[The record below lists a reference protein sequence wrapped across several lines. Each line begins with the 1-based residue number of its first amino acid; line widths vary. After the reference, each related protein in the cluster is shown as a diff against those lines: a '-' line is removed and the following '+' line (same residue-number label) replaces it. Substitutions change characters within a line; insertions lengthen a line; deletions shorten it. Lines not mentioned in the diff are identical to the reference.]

1 MFAQVLVN
9 LACRPKLKI
18 IKNTID
24 DHSAYK
30 KTFDGNGRPSF
41 IENSK
46 GFRMLDGNYIEIVLG
61 LNSSL
66 RNITVNESDPTVA
79 EPVETVI
86 EEWTMSEKEYFQLKK
101 SFLIKFDNKINPHNQ
116 NLENCYSLRHG
127 FNNLF

>member
-1 MFAQVLVN
+1 
-9 LACRPKLKI
+9 
-18 IKNTID
+18 
-24 DHSAYK
+24 
-30 KTFDGNGRPSF
+30 
-41 IENSK
+41 
-46 GFRMLDGNYIEIVLG
+46 MLDGNYIEIVLG

-101 SFLIKFDNKINPHNQ
+101 SFLIKFDNKINPNNS